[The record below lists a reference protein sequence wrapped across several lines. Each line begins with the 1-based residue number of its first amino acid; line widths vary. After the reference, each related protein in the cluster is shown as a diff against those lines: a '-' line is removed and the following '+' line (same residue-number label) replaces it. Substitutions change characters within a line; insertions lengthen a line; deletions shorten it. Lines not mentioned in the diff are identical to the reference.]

1 MVDPKK
7 TFVRALKEE
16 IIERGKSVG
25 GRIKDAITP
34 DSSFAVGMIIGGF
47 AMVLK
52 SLGIPFYTTDEL
64 RDKLCEWIKVKV
76 NREAGAVL
84 QKVLSF
90 EIPLINQKIF
100 DLLVGFVLGGP
111 VELIADTVIGT
122 ILEKA
127 IMPIV
132 NSVLMDLTI
141 NILMSTML

>member
-1 MVDPKK
+1 MSYV
-7 TFVRALKEE
+7 TSYASGL
-16 IIERGKSVG
+16 
-25 GRIKDAITP
+25 
-34 DSSFAVGMIIGGF
+34 
-47 AMVLK
+47 
-52 SLGIPFYTTDEL
+52 
-64 RDKLCEWIKVKV
+64 KVKV

-84 QKVLSF
+84 QKILSF

-111 VELIADTVIGT
+111 AELIADTVIGT

-127 IMPIV
+127 IMPAV